1 MAVGLNKLLLFALVF
16 ILLFSVAGAFL
27 NFTQNPFEDKPYFKE
42 VGRWYTILFDFLRA
56 VVTFIAILLAVFL
69 FLFA

>member
-42 VGRWYTILFDFLRA
+42 VGRWYRS
-56 VVTFIAILLAVFL
+56 V
-69 FLFA
+69 